1 MNNKTLAIAFGALLL
16 IYLLSKLLGGNRE
29 RSFDP
34 KIIDIDTS
42 AVDRIIVH
50 PAAGDEMFEM
60 SKTGSGWQ
68 LKRST
73 DLFQATAGSVGGLL
87 SNLSQVQADRIVS
100 KNPDRHTDYAVDEES
115 GTRIELY
122 GGQKKVGDVVVGRFN
137 FNQATRSGIS
147 YLRKYDENEVYSV
160 EGFLSMSLTQGFD
173 NYRNKVLTSLTAGD
187 LTKITLEDSG
197 DNSVIL
203 KSDSLWRDPSGLQ
216 VDSASVASYLSTV
229 QSVTGG
235 TFINTKSDVG
245 ERLKTLKIEGN
256 NLPESVTI
264 NCYVSQDTSH
274 HFVIHS
280 SANSE
285 GYFFSDSNGI
295 YSRFFEK
302 FPGQ

>member
-34 KIIDIDTS
+34 KIIDIDTA
-42 AVDRIIVH
+42 AVDRIVVH

-73 DLFQATAGSVGGLL
+73 DLFQATAGSLGGLL

-100 KNPDRHTDYAVDEES
+100 KNPDRHKDYAVDEES

-147 YLRKYDENEVYSV
+147 YLRKYD
-160 EGFLSMSLTQGFD
+160 
-173 NYRNKVLTSLTAGD
+173 
-187 LTKITLEDSG
+187 
-197 DNSVIL
+197 
-203 KSDSLWRDPSGLQ
+203 
-216 VDSASVASYLSTV
+216 
-229 QSVTGG
+229 
-235 TFINTKSDVG
+235 
-245 ERLKTLKIEGN
+245 
-256 NLPESVTI
+256 
-264 NCYVSQDTSH
+264 
-274 HFVIHS
+274 
-280 SANSE
+280 
-285 GYFFSDSNGI
+285 
-295 YSRFFEK
+295 
-302 FPGQ
+302 